1 MNAVNLT
8 WLKEDVRAPF
18 IINDAKSIE
27 LRNLKAARTGGPLF
41 ILKDIENFS
50 IRDSYPIEDLRLPSA
65 KQRTI
70 N

>member
-1 MNAVNLT
+1 M
-8 WLKEDVRAPF
+8 
-18 IINDAKSIE
+18 
-27 LRNLKAARTGGPLF
+27 F

-50 IRDSYPIEDLRLPSA
+50 IRDSYPIEDLRLPNA